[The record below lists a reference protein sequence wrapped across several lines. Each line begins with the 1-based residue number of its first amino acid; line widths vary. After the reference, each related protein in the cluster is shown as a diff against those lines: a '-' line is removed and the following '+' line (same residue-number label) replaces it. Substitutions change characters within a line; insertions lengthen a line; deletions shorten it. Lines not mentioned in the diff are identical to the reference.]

1 MRSPHAPRFLSD
13 LRSLLGAERCI
24 TDAGLL
30 LPWEC
35 DGLTHLRQTP
45 LAVCLPETREE
56 VVGIVRLAAQHGV
69 PITARGAGTC
79 LSGGA
84 TAADGGILIA
94 FTRMR
99 RILQIDP
106 VNRLA
111 RVEPGL
117 VNVRLSEALRPFG
130 LAYMPDPS
138 SQTASTLGGNVAEN
152 SGGPH
157 CIKHGNTT
165 VSVRSLEVV
174 LADGSVVELGHPRG
188 RVEGPDL
195 RGLFVGSEGT
205 LGVVTAITLGLERI
219 PQAELTLLASFAE
232 MGAAC
237 RGVSAVI
244 SHGILPSAFEAI
256 DDRTIA
262 ALEHSGRKSGYP
274 RDAGA
279 VLLLEF
285 DGAAESVR
293 CEANSAAELLR
304 ASGALHLAEATDPA
318 QRAQLWKGRKG
329 AYGAMGRLA
338 PDLYVMDTVVPRS
351 RLPDV
356 LPAIGRICDELRL
369 PLANVFHAGEGNL
382 HPNIS
387 FDGRNPDEVRRVLEA
402 GRRIVEV
409 CLAAGGAL
417 SGEHGIGTEKREF
430 MSLAFG
436 PETLELLHGLKAV
449 FDPGR
454 LLNPDKVLPQP
465 VSCGEMRP
473 AVLRKQLA

>member
-1 MRSPHAPRFLSD
+1 MLPAHAPEFLSA
-13 LRSLLGAERCI
+13 LRTLLGPDRCI
-24 TDAGLL
+24 TDPGLL

-35 DGLTHLRQTP
+35 DGLSHLRQQP
-45 LAVCLPETREE
+45 IVVVLPETREE
-56 VVGIVRLAAQHGV
+56 VVAIVRLAARHGV
-69 PITARGAGTC
+69 PLTARGAGTC

-84 TAADGGILIA
+84 TAAQGGALIA
-94 FTRMR
+94 FTRMK
-99 RILQIDP
+99 RILGIDP
-106 VNRLA
+106 LNRTA

-117 VNVRLSEALRPFG
+117 VNVRLSEALKPFG

-165 VSVRSLEVV
+165 MSVLALEVV

-188 RVEGPDL
+188 RTEGPDL

-205 LGVVTAITLGLERI
+205 LGIVTSITFRLERI
-219 PQAELTLLASFAE
+219 PAAELTLLASFAD
-232 MGAAC
+232 MRSAC
-237 RGVSAVI
+237 NGVSAVI
-244 SHGILPSAFEAI
+244 ARGILPSAFEAI

-262 ALEHSGRKSGYP
+262 ALEHAGRKSGYP
-274 RDAGA
+274 RNAAA

-285 DGAAESVR
+285 DGAVESVR
-293 CEANSAAELLR
+293 AEADAATALLR
-304 ASGALHLAEATDPA
+304 AAGALQLEEARDAAE
-318 QRAQLWKGRKG
+318 RARLWKGRKG

-351 RLPDV
+351 RLPEV
-356 LPAIGRICDELRL
+356 LPAIGRICDELHL

-387 FDGRNPDEVRRVLEA
+387 FDGRKPDEVRRVLEA

-409 CLAAGGAL
+409 CLKAGGAL

-430 MSLAFG
+430 MPLAFG
-436 PETLELLHGLKAV
+436 PETMELLHGLKAV

-454 LLNPDKVLPQP
+454 LLNPDKVLPEP
-465 VSCGEMRP
+465 VTCGEMRP
-473 AVLRKQLA
+473 AVLRGRST